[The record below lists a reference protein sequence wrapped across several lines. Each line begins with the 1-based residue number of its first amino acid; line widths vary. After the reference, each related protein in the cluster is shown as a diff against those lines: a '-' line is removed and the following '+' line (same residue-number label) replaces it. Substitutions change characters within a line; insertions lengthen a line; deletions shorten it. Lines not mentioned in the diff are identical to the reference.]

1 MVGAGARGG
10 TGDAVGTGSAAG
22 VEVGVAVGPVGVVTT
37 TVGMSTGIGCWAVDV
52 ALEPESPDPPDPS
65 DPNAEDVAVLLA
77 SFTCP
82 GACTA
87 GVGVAVTIT
96 VTYITTGVAVK
107 VGTVTTVGDATGAVT
122 GGTDSESHAVSASS
136 VTTAGITIPPRRL
149 LVVVPRVVVR
159 RVVWPG
165 VVVRRLRRAML
176 VIMGGIKSWTARMD
190 RVVVAERNAFEV
202 ARRPPDVFGLTESH
216 IVRYF
221 AFEDE
226 VRRLFCR

>member
-1 MVGAGARGG
+1 M
-10 TGDAVGTGSAAG
+10 
-22 VEVGVAVGPVGVVTT
+22 
-37 TVGMSTGIGCWAVDV
+37 
-52 ALEPESPDPPDPS
+52 
-65 DPNAEDVAVLLA
+65 
-77 SFTCP
+77 
-82 GACTA
+82 
-87 GVGVAVTIT
+87 AVTIT

-159 RVVWPG
+159 R
-165 VVVRRLRRAML
+165 LRRAML